1 MAKKCPGCGV
11 TTRSVRAKYCSNCGT
26 KFERSAAGSVVR
38 ETREFVSGAAEEAA
52 AQLKDAARHPASK
65 KIAGAA
71 AIGGVAGALLPVV
84 TVGVGAA
91 LLGGFVAYKQL
102 TKK

>member
-1 MAKKCPGCGV
+1 MPKKCPACGV
-11 TTRSVRAKYCSNCGT
+11 ATKNVRAKYCSDCGSP
-26 KFERSAAGSVVR
+26 FERTAAGSVLQ
-38 ETREFVSGAAEEAA
+38 ETRDFISGAAEEATE
-52 AQLKDAARHPASK
+52 QLKEAARHPASK